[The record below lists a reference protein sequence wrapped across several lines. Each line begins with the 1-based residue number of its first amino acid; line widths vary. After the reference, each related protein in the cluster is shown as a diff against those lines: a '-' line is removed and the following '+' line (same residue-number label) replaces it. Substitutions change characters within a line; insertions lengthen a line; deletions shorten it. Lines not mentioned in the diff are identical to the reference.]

1 MVIYPNMKLFRVV
14 LPVLFSVLAAF
25 VEVTNAQEIHYYE
38 RLTDPR
44 AITRLD
50 NVDNEPVR
58 ISAAVGWP
66 KGARDPIDGFH
77 VLAQDTGAGIITH
90 LWTQL
95 HEQQDS
101 LTFIRIRIDDS
112 LVAEGHLY
120 SFFKQKNGAFRAP
133 LDSLCSG
140 AQVCDIQMPYKRN
153 FRVTYYADWNVCCLF
168 WAVEYRRIQDSN
180 RIESFRNPPSASYMQ
195 QLKVAEERI
204 HQTGT
209 IWDNTNTKTINISET
224 LPARD
229 TLVLAEINGSAL
241 IQTLRILPSV
251 IDSAILRKITL
262 AMYWDG
268 SPYPSVEVPL
278 PDFFGAGAGLR
289 NITSFY
295 QYVTKG
301 GEFTS
306 YFPMP
311 FQFKGKVV
319 LINNSEFSLSILA
332 EVKYSKEPVD
342 REKVGYFTTLYNE
355 STPTKF
361 GVLHPAGT
369 LLGRGKYIGIHMS
382 FPGYNGIYFLEGDP
396 IFAIDSNID
405 NAIRYTG
412 MEDYFNGGY
421 FFEDGGFSLPFV
433 GCPDRWYSTYRFHVL
448 APYDFHK
455 SFDLKLEHGF
465 RNDFQV
471 NFRTVSFFYKQ
482 WTPFWVARDSIRV
495 GEKFVVGGSG
505 YSPNEVITAK
515 VGSNTLFTM
524 NADSK
529 GEFSTTV
536 DIPSLANAQH
546 MMTINGVIRPEP
558 ITVLK
563 NPVLTIIRDSIPY
576 VYRYTERIH
585 VRGGGFPLG
594 STISLHIDTAL
605 IATGIKPDSNYRFD
619 LWVNIPWI
627 PEGKYKV
634 SARINGGGLITAD
647 SSFQVSRTL
656 RYEFEDLYPPYYQTN
671 HAWPGYLGYIGD
683 TTFSQR
689 NTGYFGANSDGQGL
703 GFRFTVPVS
712 DTFDVSYFHG
722 KGRRYGNFDVLID
735 SVLSAKF
742 VGYYDTN
749 YYYETVRS
757 PKILG
762 NRIYLAKGKHT
773 IEFVCTGTHPTST
786 EYLLDIDNMILTPS
800 TAYRPFPPDTTLDTP
815 IVTDG
820 QKGIVVQT
828 YPNPVTNGTLMLK
841 FSSGDGAPMNA
852 TVVMRIC
859 DVLGSERQVET
870 FYIPDRNMETR
881 GITVSGLV
889 PGTYFCIITINN
901 AGKEETTVSS
911 IIIDR

>member
-1 MVIYPNMKLFRVV
+1 MVVYSNMKLFRVV
-14 LPVLFSVLAAF
+14 LPVIVYVLSSF
-25 VEVTNAQEIHYYE
+25 VAVTNAQEIHYYE

-44 AITRLD
+44 AITRID

-95 HEQQDS
+95 HQQQDS

-112 LVAEGHLY
+112 VVAEGHLY
-120 SFFKQKNGAFRAP
+120 SFFKQNNDAFRAP
-133 LDSLCSG
+133 LDSVCSG
-140 AQVCDIQMPYKRN
+140 AQVCDLQMAYKRN

-168 WAVEYRRIQDSN
+168 WAVEYRRIRDSN
-180 RIESFRNPPSASYMQ
+180 SIESFRNPPSDSYMQ
-195 QLKVAEERI
+195 QLQAAEARL
-204 HQTGT
+204 HQTGS
-209 IWDNTNTKTINISET
+209 IWDNTTSKTLHISES
-224 LPARD
+224 LPAHD
-229 TLVLAEINGSAL
+229 TLVLAEINGSGL
-241 IQTLRILPSV
+241 IQELHILPSI

-268 SPYPSVEVPL
+268 SPFPSVEVPL

-319 LINNSEFSLSILA
+319 LINNSEFSPSILA
-332 EVKYSKEPVD
+332 EVKYSEESVD
-342 REKVGYFTTLYNE
+342 RTKVGYFTALYNE

-361 GVLHPAGT
+361 GVLHPGGA

-382 FPGYNGIYFLEGDP
+382 FPAYNGIYYLEGDP
-396 IFAIDSNID
+396 IFTIDSNKE
-405 NAIRYTG
+405 NEIRYTG

-421 FFEDGGFSLPFV
+421 FFEDGGFSLPFA

-471 NFRTVSFFYKQ
+471 NFRTVAFFYKQ
-482 WTPFWVARDSIRV
+482 WTPFWVARDSVRV
-495 GEKFVVGGSG
+495 GEKFAVGGSG
-505 YSPNEVITAK
+505 YMPNEVITAK
-515 VGSNTLFTM
+515 LGSNTLFVM
-524 NADSK
+524 NADNK
-529 GEFSTTV
+529 GSFSTTV
-536 DIPSLANAQH
+536 GIPSLANAQY
-546 MMTINGVIRPEP
+546 MMSINDVTRPEP

-563 NPVLTIIRDSIPY
+563 NSVLAIIRDSIPY
-576 VYRYTERIH
+576 VYRYSERIH
-585 VRGGGFPLG
+585 VRGGGFPEG
-594 STISLHIDTAL
+594 STVSLYIDTAL
-605 IATGIKPDSNYRFD
+605 IAAGIKPDSNYRFD
-619 LWVNIPWI
+619 LWVNIPWV

-634 SARINGGGLITAD
+634 SARINGSGLITTD
-647 SSFQVSRTL
+647 SSFQISRIL
-656 RYEFEDLYPPYYQTN
+656 RYEFEDMYPPYYQTD

-689 NTGYFGANSDGQGL
+689 NTGYFGASSAGQRL

-722 KGRRYGNFDVLID
+722 KGRRYGNFDILID
-735 SVLSAKF
+735 SVLSAKI

-762 NRIYLAKGKHT
+762 NRMYLTKGKHS

-786 EYLLDIDNMILTPS
+786 EYLLDADNIILTPI
-800 TAYRPFPPDTTLDTP
+800 TPYRPFPPDTTLDTP
-815 IVTDG
+815 SYIEG
-820 QKGIVVQT
+820 GKGIAVLS
-828 YPNPVTNGTLMLK
+828 YPNPVRNGTFILQFTSAEGVL
-841 FSSGDGAPMNA
+841 MNA
-852 TVVMRIC
+852 AVNMRIC
-859 DVLGSERQVET
+859 DVLGSERLAET
-870 FYIPDRNMETR
+870 FYIPGRSKETR
-881 GITVSGLV
+881 SVDVSGLA
-889 PGTYFCIITINN
+889 PGTYFCIITLKNE
-901 AGKEETTVSS
+901 GKEETTVSS
-911 IIIDR
+911 FIVDK